1 MIIVPKRGVAMG
13 GQVKTSRSQ
22 RKALYRTKTPIT
34 IDADGVEL
42 EFIKFLNSLL
52 PQKPDL
58 DKISRIAIERAT
70 NLLEFDIMA
79 VGVEYD
85 DGVQIVCYP
94 KTGLGEEL
102 VETAR
107 ARVRRDMESVFPSWK
122 DKSVDEILKKLSE
135 DTGTPAL
142 PGAAALPSM
151 LLHKIDGVPGGFVQ
165 VFSHK
170 ENAYSE
176 KQEFVLGVL
185 AYWLVSY
192 FGLSK
197 IYEKLEALA
206 VTDPLTGVFNRRK
219 FEQELEREV
228 ERSRRYKVDFCL
240 VMVDLDNLKG
250 INDTFGH
257 YAGDLALQKCARLLQ
272 SNVRKVDVVTRIGGD
287 EFVLILPHTKSSGAR
302 IVAERVL
309 EILKKAPIKVD
320 GQDIRASL
328 TMCITGFQPD
338 DTYQS
343 MYKRVDAG
351 LNEAKKTCKGGYSV
365 IETLDGTPK

>member
-1 MIIVPKRGVAMG
+1 
-13 GQVKTSRSQ
+13 
-22 RKALYRTKTPIT
+22 LYRRKTPIT
-34 IDADGVEL
+34 IDANGVEL

-58 DKISRIAIERAT
+58 NKISRVAIERAT
-70 NLLEFDIMA
+70 NLLEFDIIS

-85 DGVQIVCYP
+85 DGVQIVFYP
-94 KTGLGEEL
+94 KTGLDEGL
-102 VETAR
+102 VESAR
-107 ARVRRDMESVFPSWK
+107 ARVLKDKDAVFPTWK
-122 DKSVDEILKKLSE
+122 EKIVDETTKKLSE
-135 DTGTPAL
+135 DTSTPAL
-142 PGAAALPSM
+142 REATALPST

-165 VFSHK
+165 IFSHK

-176 KQEFVLGVL
+176 KQEFILGVL

-197 IYEKLEALA
+197 IYEKLEALS

-257 YAGDLALQKCARLLQ
+257 YAGDMALQKCARLLQ

-287 EFVLILPHTKSSGAR
+287 EFILILPHTRPSGAK

-309 EILKKAPIKVD
+309 DILKKAPIRVD
-320 GQDIRASL
+320 EQDIKASL
-328 TMCITGFQPD
+328 TMCITGFQLD

-351 LNEAKKTCKGGYSV
+351 LNEAKRTCKGGYCL
-365 IETLDGTPK
+365 IGANQ

>member
-1 MIIVPKRGVAMG
+1 MSGRERQKRPGPRG
-13 GQVKTSRSQ
+13 N
-22 RKALYRTKTPIT
+22 ALYRTKTPIT

-58 DKISRIAIERAT
+58 DKISKVAIERAT
-70 NLLEFDIMA
+70 NLLEFDFMA
-79 VGVEYD
+79 VAVEYD
-85 DGVQIVCYP
+85 DGIQIVYYP
-94 KTGLGEEL
+94 KTGLYEGL
-102 VETAR
+102 VESAR
-107 ARVRRDMESVFPSWK
+107 AQVLRDKDAVFPGWK
-122 DKSVDEILKKLSE
+122 EKPAEENTRKLSE
-135 DTGTPAL
+135 DTSTPAL
-142 PGAAALPSM
+142 REAAALPSM
-151 LLHKIDGVPGGFVQ
+151 LLHKIDGIPGGFVQ

-176 KQEFVLGVL
+176 KQEFILGVL

-240 VMVDLDNLKG
+240 IMVDLDNLKG

-257 YAGDLALQKCARLLQ
+257 YAGDLTLQKCARLLQ
-272 SNVRKVDVVTRIGGD
+272 GNVRKVDVVTRIGGD
-287 EFVLILPHTKSSGAR
+287 EFVLILPHTKPSGAK

-309 EILKKAPIKVD
+309 DILKKAPIKVD

-328 TMCITGFQPD
+328 TMCITSFQGD
-338 DTYQS
+338 DTHQS

-351 LNEAKKTCKGGYSV
+351 LNEAKKTCKGSYCV
-365 IETLDGTPK
+365 IGIDQ